1 MKNSALPNTI
11 EQLFAAAFG
20 GELSLTEALYRHM
33 ALPDTAFLGTR
44 ITKKMLNDSASH
56 NGIVLTTQEK
66 QLISESVQSIEWRY
80 TLKPET
86 INIAAWVTD
95 QVEYAEVALLHLR
108 LKSQPTANDTQLH
121 ACFNKL
127 AKLLHKLIPYPLI
140 VVVEHGEAL
149 ALSLADKRINQADK
163 TKWVVE
169 HVYQTPWFIPKRLS
183 GEQQAFLLDFSL
195 KNAANINYYALY
207 QDLIAMLIALETS
220 KISGCYL
227 AKNPALNS
235 LHAAGKPDKQ
245 RIGSG
250 VVEQSNSE
258 KTALLKQL
266 ENLEAEL
273 NAIRNKLK
281 NETQMSSKMRLNV
294 EAQKL
299 KQTMAD
305 IKGKL

>member
-1 MKNSALPNTI
+1 MKNSELPNTI

-20 GELSLTEALYRHM
+20 GDLSLTEALYRNM

-56 NGIVLTTQEK
+56 NGIVLTAQEK
-66 QLISESVQSIEWRY
+66 QLISDGVQSIEWRY

-95 QVEYAEVALLHLR
+95 QVEYAEVALLHVR
-108 LKSQPTANDTQLH
+108 LKPQITANDTQLH
-121 ACFNKL
+121 ACFDKL

-140 VVVEHGEAL
+140 VVVVHGEAL

-169 HVYQTPWFIPKRLS
+169 YVYKTPWFMPKHLS

-258 KTALLKQL
+258 KTTLLKQF